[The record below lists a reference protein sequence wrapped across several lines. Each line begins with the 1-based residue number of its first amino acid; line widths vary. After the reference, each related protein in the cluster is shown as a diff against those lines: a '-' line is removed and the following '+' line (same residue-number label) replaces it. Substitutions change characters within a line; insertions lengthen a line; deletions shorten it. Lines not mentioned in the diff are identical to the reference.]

1 MQHDENAVIR
11 YLMKEMDPSEELLM
25 ERAMMEDDDLLI
37 EVESMRK
44 MLHRLEDMPD
54 RQPPADLSGS
64 IVQQAADYKKQ
75 QSRWFSVPADFYKYA
90 AVLIIGAGLGSGVW
104 MFFDTSP
111 EAPANN
117 YDNPAAIIST
127 LQPEAA
133 DNSNADAEPWVDRD
147 DVIYFQDMFNEG
159 STGYNAIHE
168 ASMEKLTPVNKQS
181 FRTNPNSPNVQLT
194 GSNN

>member
-1 MQHDENAVIR
+1 MQHDENSVIR

-54 RQPPADLSGS
+54 REPPADLSDS
-64 IVQQAADYKKQ
+64 IVQQAADYKNQ
-75 QSRWFSVPADFYKYA
+75 QSSWPSIPSEFFKYA
-90 AVLIIGAGLGSGVW
+90 AVLVIGAGLGSGLW
-104 MFFDTSP
+104 MFFDTTP
-111 EAPANN
+111 EPPANN
-117 YDNPAAIIST
+117 YDNPAAVMST
-127 LQPEAA
+127 LQPESA
-133 DNSNADAEPWVDRD
+133 DNSNVDAEPWVDRD

-159 STGYNAIHE
+159 STGYNAILE
-168 ASMEKLTPVNKQS
+168 ASMEKLTPVNNQS
-181 FRTNPNSPNVQLT
+181 FRTNPNARNVQLT